1 MSDTPWREATWWG
14 EDRAT
19 LRRVLADQLHSEL
32 RRLRL
37 GDPGGP
43 PPWLWDDETLLDAE
57 GAPDSLDLL
66 SLSAA
71 LAEMLP
77 DADVAFQG
85 SRRFGDWCDG
95 AAQGTARAPRH
106 VTFRSSGSTGA
117 PARTTHRLDDLEREA
132 AALAVL
138 LGARRRV
145 LCAVPSHHAY
155 GFIHSV
161 LLPRRLAR
169 ASVVE
174 VVELRGQAASRL
186 ASLVRPGDLVLG
198 HPAFWDAALRG
209 TFEALPP
216 DVVGVTSTAPCPDG
230 TALGL
235 HAAGLARLVQVYGSA
250 ETAGIGWRDDP
261 AQPYAL
267 LPGWRRDGAGLRR
280 ESRAEEGPWKDGL
293 GKDGPGA
300 GGQEAGGRAVD
311 APDRLAWEGERFR
324 VLGRR
329 DGAVQVGGV
338 NVSPEQVG
346 ARLARHP
353 GVAEIAVRAM
363 RPEEGARLKAFV
375 VPAGPGGDPGVLRA
389 ELRRLASA
397 ELSAAERPGAYAF
410 GKALPRNGLGKL
422 SDWGG
427 GECEDGGEGSGEG

>member
-1 MSDTPWREATWWG
+1 MTDAPWREAASRGAAWWG
-14 EDRAT
+14 EDGAT

-43 PPWLWDDETLLDAE
+43 PPWLWDDDTLLDAE

-77 DADVAFQG
+77 DAEVGFVG
-85 SRRFGDWCDG
+85 SWRLGDWCDG
-95 AAQGTARAPRH
+95 AAQARARPPRH

-132 AALAVL
+132 AAFAAL

-161 LLPRRLAR
+161 LLPRHLAPDHLGPDYL
-169 ASVVE
+169 APAGAVE

-198 HPAFWDAALRG
+198 HPAFWEAALRG
-209 TFEALPP
+209 MFEALPP
-216 DVVGVTSTAPCPDG
+216 DVVGITSTAPCPDG

-235 HAAGLARLVQVYGSA
+235 RAAGLARLVQVYGSA

-267 LPGWRRDGAGLRR
+267 LPGWRRDGAGLW
-280 ESRAEEGPWKDGL
+280 WKSQ
-293 GKDGPGA
+293 A
-300 GGQEAGGRAVD
+300 GEGRAVD
-311 APDRLAWEGERFR
+311 APDRLAWEGEGFR

-353 GVAEIAVRAM
+353 GVAEVAVRAM

-375 VPAGPGGDPGVLRA
+375 VPAGPGGDPRVLRA
-389 ELRRLASA
+389 ALRRFAAA

-410 GKALPRNGLGKL
+410 GEALPRNGMGKL
-422 SDWGG
+422 ADWGG
-427 GECEDGGEGSGEG
+427 GECEGSGEG